1 MQVVQVPAEE
11 VPLECLAFRAS
22 TFQIQHLKVALEVP
36 MSAQLPMVLRLEAQ
50 VAWLPVVKN

>member
-1 MQVVQVPAEE
+1 VVQVPAEE